1 MSTDTVQEL
10 DWVDPQPISKFH
22 QSKEEHPVI
31 CKSNDARM
39 CYNYYTNCR
48 CQKAREERKSKRKT
62 LESTQSTP
70 LLSSTM
76 ESTQLESLLTHSH
89 VEGEGEGEISR
100 SPSPTS
106 SLYSAS
112 FHSESELSGDENEG
126 GRRGSVDNPCSLS
139 ESQHLAD
146 LNKTQRDDADKG
158 LNSGVNTT
166 TDPVVN
172 TEETKS
178 LKEDGRKE
186 GAVEARPELVTRG
199 GVRIVYQLGPVPT
212 SEHGTQTDEP
222 LPQRGTQTDEPA
234 TTDTPQSGTETD
246 QQAIANTPE
255 SETNEQANAEIAT
268 AEDKQAVESTRAV
281 EDTSDPANP
290 TPLPQAAI
298 KANEI
303 EEEDKPEQTA
313 EEEKT
318 STEVASVHAESEIQP
333 EKENEST
340 PPNPADT
347 SHTLPSLFNV
357 SNNTTDTGD
366 TKRANEDDSELTQV
380 QNTARESLSSSED
393 NEPPADRSELDSISR
408 STLTDVSERTS
419 NSPDSSSSSS
429 ISPSAPAEGGSQTDL
444 SERADKMNQKEHQVA
459 ENQPEETEKREVV
472 GEEEFTKAWT

>member
-1 MSTDTVQEL
+1 MDV
-10 DWVDPQPISKFH
+10 
-22 QSKEEHPVI
+22 
-31 CKSNDARM
+31 
-39 CYNYYTNCR
+39 YYYYYYYYTNCR
-48 CQKAREERKSKRKT
+48 CQKVREERKSKRKT

-70 LLSSTM
+70 LLTSTL
-76 ESTQLESLLTHSH
+76 ESTQLESSLTHSH

-112 FHSESELSGDENEG
+112 FHSESELSGDEDEG
-126 GRRGSVDNPCSLS
+126 GRRGSVDNPCLLS

-146 LNKTQRDDADKG
+146 LNKTQRDDPDKG

-178 LKEDGRKE
+178 SKEDGRKE

-222 LPQRGTQTDEPA
+222 SPERGTQTDEPA
-234 TTDTPQSGTETD
+234 TTDTPQSGTEAD
-246 QQAIANTPE
+246 QQAIGNTPE
-255 SETNEQANAEIAT
+255 SETQTNEQANAEIGT

-290 TPLPQAAI
+290 TPLPQVAI
-298 KANEI
+298 KANEM

-340 PPNPADT
+340 PPSPADT

-393 NEPPADRSELDSISR
+393 NEPPADRSKLDSISK

-419 NSPDSSSSSS
+419 IFPDSSSSN
-429 ISPSAPAEGGSQTDL
+429 ISPSPPPAEGGSQADL
-444 SERADKMNQKEHQVA
+444 SERADKVNQKEHQVT
-459 ENQPEETEKREVV
+459 ESKPEKTEKREVV

>member
-1 MSTDTVQEL
+1 
-10 DWVDPQPISKFH
+10 
-22 QSKEEHPVI
+22 
-31 CKSNDARM
+31 
-39 CYNYYTNCR
+39 
-48 CQKAREERKSKRKT
+48 
-62 LESTQSTP
+62 
-70 LLSSTM
+70 M
-76 ESTQLESLLTHSH
+76 ESTQLESSLTHSH

-112 FHSESELSGDENEG
+112 FHSESELSGDEDEG
-126 GRRGSVDNPCSLS
+126 GRRESVDNPCSLS

-146 LNKTQRDDADKG
+146 LNTQRDDLDKG

-166 TDPVVN
+166 TDPVMN

-186 GAVEARPELVTRG
+186 GAAEARPELVTRG
-199 GVRIVYQLGPVPT
+199 GVRIIYQLGPVST
-212 SEHGTQTDEP
+212 SERGTQTDEP

-255 SETNEQANAEIAT
+255 SETQTNEQANAEIAT

-290 TPLPQAAI
+290 TPLPQAAN
-298 KANEI
+298 KANET

-318 STEVASVHAESEIQP
+318 STEVGSVQVPESEIQP

-340 PPNPADT
+340 PPSPADT

-366 TKRANEDDSELTQV
+366 TKRANKDDSELTQV

-419 NSPDSSSSSS
+419 ISPDSSSSN
-429 ISPSAPAEGGSQTDL
+429 ISPSPPPAARSQTDL
-444 SERADKMNQKEHQVA
+444 SERADKVNHKEHQVA
-459 ENQPEETEKREVV
+459 ENQPEETEKCEVV